1 MKTPFVLL
9 PFGGRKRTNAIEIV
23 KIASSSGNVNAHDR
37 SRTDRRSDG
46 ESFPPRPRRAGA
58 IRNHGVFAPRNL
70 KYHAAYTIMA
80 MPRGTCATDRNR
92 GRMAKR
98 VLIVEYQ
105 TEIAALLEA
114 ALRRWGYETVIVKDG
129 FDAIKAF
136 TLYHPDVVL
145 LEILLPS
152 LRGFEV
158 CQRLKLLPMGK
169 DTPII
174 LLNTISQSRKTPE
187 QIREKCGA
195 DGYLEAPMT
204 IQRMIGVI
212 QDTHGS
218 SIQGLPITRRA
229 MRWDLSETS
238 FARIMNAC
246 ALFSA
251 TASVRFE
258 NGDVQKTVYFRGG
271 RPCAATSNAPEDQP
285 KEVMRRAGLLTPKA
299 ERWIEAQE
307 SDFVPVQAIVEAGHL
322 DPGRVELLRKQ
333 AIREIIHSLTAWE
346 TGYFFFVN
354 DDPEGEHLAATITD
368 SPVSLLREGIV
379 RTYSPERLR
388 RALGKESKILVPAR
402 HPLYAFSDLSLTR
415 EEIATLDLCDGTKT
429 VGEVL
434 ANSPLPE
441 RATMQLLVGMIQL
454 RMLKATVQKKPARRI
469 SEYLEELKGETDR
482 KIAVI
487 RTELTEEFRR
497 LENSDLFERLHLPKD
512 ADREA
517 IKEAYRKHSET
528 FHPSRFAEPQFDE
541 VREIID
547 GIAALALE
555 AYQILI
561 DDEKRTHYLQTLAGE
576 GLAGQGMMQ
585 DVAIPVA
592 AVQGGRL
599 PEGGMPQ
606 PRSPLEIAKTTAK
619 GAEGTSWEMAE
630 MEDAFLSDEEEAVGE
645 REGIY
650 PAQSAS
656 EDRSA
661 EGAES
666 LGVPYE
672 PPLDDLDFSFFD
684 PEPAESE
691 KGDLSDFPEELLPP
705 PEAMSSGM
713 KLFLLLTT
721 AALLLAAIGVASY
734 FIFVS

>member
-1 MKTPFVLL
+1 
-9 PFGGRKRTNAIEIV
+9 
-23 KIASSSGNVNAHDR
+23 
-37 SRTDRRSDG
+37 
-46 ESFPPRPRRAGA
+46 
-58 IRNHGVFAPRNL
+58 
-70 KYHAAYTIMA
+70 
-80 MPRGTCATDRNR
+80 
-92 GRMAKR
+92 MAKR

-114 ALRRWGYETVIVKDG
+114 ALRRWGYETVFVKDG

-212 QDTHGS
+212 QDTHGAS
-218 SIQGLPITRRA
+218 VQGLPITRRA

-258 NGDVQKTVYFRGG
+258 DGDAQKTVYFRGG

-285 KEVMRRAGLLTPKA
+285 REVMRRAGLLTPEA
-299 ERWIEAQE
+299 ERWFEAQG
-307 SDFVPVQAIVEAGHL
+307 SKLVPVQAIVAAGHL

-346 TGYFFFVN
+346 KGFFFFAN

-379 RTYSPERLR
+379 RTFSPERLR
-388 RALGKESKILVPAR
+388 KALGKESKILVPAR
-402 HPLYAFSDLSLTR
+402 HPLYAFNDLSLTR
-415 EEIATLDLCDGTKT
+415 EEIATLDLCDGTNT
-429 VGEVL
+429 VGEVI
-434 ANSPLPE
+434 ARSPLPE
-441 RATMQLLVGMIQL
+441 KATMQLLVGMIQL

-469 SEYLEELKGETDR
+469 SEYLEELQGEEAHR
-482 KIAVI
+482 IAAI
-487 RTELTEEFRR
+487 RRELTEEFRR
-497 LENSDLFERLHLPKD
+497 LENADLFERLHLPKD

-517 IKEAYRKHSET
+517 IKEAYRRHSET
-528 FHPSRFAEPQFDE
+528 FHPSRFAEPRFDE

-555 AYQILI
+555 AYQTLI
-561 DDEKRTHYLQTLAGE
+561 DDEKRAHYLQTLTEA
-576 GLAGQGMMQ
+576 GMMESA
-585 DVAIPVA
+585 AIPVA
-592 AVQGGRL
+592 AVQGGGR
-599 PEGGMPQ
+599 PEGRMPL
-606 PRSPLEIAKTTAK
+606 PRPPLEIADTA
-619 GAEGTSWEMAE
+619 ANREDRVSWEMTE
-630 MEDAFLSDEEEAVGE
+630 VEDAFLSDGGEAADESRNAEPKGE
-645 REGIY
+645 PPTDREI
-650 PAQSAS
+650 ASAPPS
-656 EDRSA
+656 E
-661 EGAES
+661 
-666 LGVPYE
+666 VPYE
-672 PPLDDLDFSFFD
+672 PPLDDLDFGFFD
-684 PEPAESE
+684 PEPPREEA
-691 KGDLSDFPEELLPP
+691 DLSDFPEELLPP

-713 KLFLLLTT
+713 KLFLLVTT